1 MHKKNLLELCLSPD
15 LGGLE
20 LYMVRAAK
28 ALHESMHPKSTS
40 SSLTANVISVI
51 NAKGKLEQ
59 YYIDTD
65 YPYEMLEKKSNL
77 FMFSAAK
84 KLAKIIDENKI
95 DIVHLHWTKD
105 IPIAVLAKKLS
116 TCKPKL
122 VQTRNM
128 TMTRFKDDFY
138 HRFLYKNIDL
148 MLPVTYQVKEQLEM
162 FIPEDIRPQIEVLY
176 MGSDKPELL
185 SNDEI
190 MQKRHEFDMDEQ
202 FVVGMVGRINEAKG
216 QHLLI
221 QALAQLENADIH
233 AYFVGHEMKKGYTDT
248 LIQMAKELGLSERV
262 HFLGFMKNP
271 HHFYQMC
278 DAVVLASKRET
289 FGLVLI
295 EAMQVGTAVI
305 GSNSGGVVEIIDDE
319 KTGLLFEKEDASSLA
334 HAIEKLY
341 NTPEL
346 KSTIALSGMKK
357 CETKFSNTLQFQEL
371 EKHLDTLYPFVSI
384 IVPTYNDLVALDLI
398 LKALTQQTYKNFE
411 VIITEDEQRKETK
424 VYLKNITYGLKIQH
438 FFHEDDGNRKA
449 IIINKA
455 LPHVRGSYLI
465 FIDGDVI
472 PYSTFIA
479 SHIALSKP
487 KTVLCGRRVNLG
499 DKVSKDL
506 RDAKVS
512 STELEQHFLKNYR
525 YITNDN
531 SRHYEQGF
539 RFDPK
544 SKLYQ
549 CIQSKNKNIHILGS
563 NFSCFKEDLFAINGF
578 DEDIPGTSKD
588 DVDLEWRFKES
599 GCKLISCKYCANLFH
614 LNHKRNSRVDIDKAA
629 QKLMKENQET
639 GKIVCSNGIEKQ

>member
-28 ALHESMHPKSTS
+28 ALHESLHVT
-40 SSLTANVISVI
+40 SVI

-59 YYIDTD
+59 YYKETE

-77 FMFSAAK
+77 FMFGAAK

-138 HRFLYKNIDL
+138 HRILYRNIDL
-148 MLPVTYQVKEQLEM
+148 MLPVTYQVKEQLET
-162 FIPEDIRPQIEVLY
+162 FIPEDIRPKIEVLY

-190 MQKRHEFDMDEQ
+190 TQKRHEFEMDDQ

-221 QALAQLENADIH
+221 QAVAKLDNKDIH

-248 LIQMAKELGLSERV
+248 LKEMAQELGVSERV

-305 GSNSGGVVEIIDDE
+305 GSNSGGVVEIIDDHE
-319 KTGLLFEKEDASSLA
+319 SGLLFEKEDAQSLA
-334 HAIEKLY
+334 TSIKTLY
-341 NTPEL
+341 
-346 KSTIALSGMKK
+346 SDTILRERIATAGMHKALD
-357 CETKFSNTLQFQEL
+357 KFSSETQFKAL
-371 EKHLDTLYPFVSI
+371 ENILNSMHTFVSI
-384 IVPTYNDLVALDLI
+384 IVPTYKDLIALDLI
-398 LKALTQQTYKNFE
+398 LEALTTQTYQNFE
-411 VIITEDEQRKETK
+411 VIIAEDDESEESKT
-424 VYLKNITYGLKIQH
+424 YLENITYDLSIKH
-438 FFHEDDGNRKA
+438 FSHEDDGNRKA

-455 LPHVRGSYLI
+455 LPHISGEYIV
-465 FIDGDVI
+465 FIDGDVV
-472 PYSTFIA
+472 PYSTFIE
-479 SHIALSKP
+479 SHLALSRP

-499 DKVSKDL
+499 DKVSSDL
-506 RDAKVS
+506 REGKITALK
-512 STELEQHFLKNYR
+512 LEQNFLKNYR

-539 RFDPK
+539 RFNPT
-544 SKLYQ
+544 SKLYRW
-549 CIQSKNKNIHILGS
+549 IQSKNKNAHILGS

-588 DVDLEWRFKES
+588 DVDLEWRFLDS
-599 GCKLISCKYCANLFH
+599 GCNLVSCKYCANLFH
-614 LNHKRNSRVDIDKAA
+614 LNHNRNSRVDIDKIA
-629 QKLMKENQET
+629 QKIMKQNREA
-639 GKIVCSNGIEKQ
+639 GKFVCSNGLEKKIL